1 MRRQREPYDFSV
13 RRMIRRDMEEVLRIE
28 QDSFEFPWS
37 EDQFI
42 RTLRQRNCIG
52 MVAERNDH
60 VEGYM
65 VYELHKSRI
74 HVLDLAVNESLHGC
88 GCGTA
93 LMKKL
98 QGKLS
103 PERRNRILVEVR
115 ESNLD
120 AQLFFKAMGFR
131 ATSVLRGFYDDCVED
146 AYLMQC
152 NIGPRPWGSSPIN
165 RVSQL
170 LQ

>member
-1 MRRQREPYDFSV
+1 MV
-13 RRMIRRDMEEVLRIE
+13 RRDLPKVLKIE
-28 QDSFEFPWS
+28 QDSFETPWT
-37 EDQFI
+37 EDDFI
-42 RTLRQRNCIG
+42 RTLRIRNCIG

-65 VYELHKSRI
+65 VYELHKSRL
-74 HVLDLAVNESLHGC
+74 HVLNLAVNESLRGC

-93 LMKKL
+93 LIKKL

-103 PERRNRILVEVR
+103 PDRRKRLMVEVR

-120 AQLFFKAMGFR
+120 AQLFFKAMGFQ
-131 ATSVLRGFYDDCVED
+131 AISVLKGFYDDSSED

-152 NIGPRPWGSSPIN
+152 SVCQTPVGTSPANRISRLIG
-165 RVSQL
+165 
-170 LQ
+170 